1 MKVTVTID
9 PSFSEDLVDF
19 KIRSLTPQLSELIV
33 YANHIEQSKDQLT
46 VKLDQEIHFLK
57 WRDITRIYLENRIL
71 QVRAKQQVFHAQ
83 LRLYQI
89 KEIMP
94 PRFLQISQSEVVN
107 LDHIKHLELTTN
119 GLVLI
124 HFLDG
129 DQTYSSRR
137 YLKTIKEVLGL

>member
-1 MKVTVTID
+1 MKVKITID
-9 PSFSEDLVDF
+9 PSFSEDLVHF
-19 KIRSLTPQLSELIV
+19 KIRSLTPQLSELIA

-46 VKLDQEIHFLK
+46 VKLDQEIYFLK
-57 WRDITRIYLENRIL
+57 WREITRIYLENRIL

-83 LRLYQI
+83 LRLYRI

-94 PRFLQISQSEVVN
+94 PHFLQISQSEVVN
-107 LDHIKHLELTTN
+107 LDQIKHLELTTN

-129 DQTYSSRR
+129 DQAYSSRR

>member
-1 MKVTVTID
+1 MKVRVTID
-9 PSFSEDLVDF
+9 PSFSEDLVNF
-19 KIRSLTPQLSELIV
+19 KIRDLTPQFSKLID
-33 YANHIEQSKDQLT
+33 YAKHIEESKRKLT

-57 WRDITRIYLENRIL
+57 WREVTRIYLENRIL
-71 QVRAKQQVFHAQ
+71 QVRTKHQVFHTH

-89 KEIMP
+89 KEIAP
-94 PRFLQISQSEVVN
+94 PHFLQISQSEIVN